1 MTSLSKCL
9 QIASIK
15 PDKIPLGANVN
26 VSSGRDLTEI
36 QTILLAV
43 TIEDGCDDT
52 ITTVFLAF
60 FLQFLKETY
69 GIYLE
74 FVCK

>member
-26 VSSGRDLTEI
+26 VSSGRDRTEI

-43 TIEDGCDDT
+43 TI
-52 ITTVFLAF
+52 
-60 FLQFLKETY
+60 
-69 GIYLE
+69 
-74 FVCK
+74 

>member
-1 MTSLSKCL
+1 MTSLSKCV
-9 QIASIK
+9 QIASISL
-15 PDKIPLGANVN
+15 DKIPLGANVN
-26 VSSGRDLTEI
+26 VSSGCDLTEI
-36 QTILLAV
+36 QTILLAITV
-43 TIEDGCDDT
+43 YDGSDDT